1 MEQSMHRV
9 EVIGTGTNSRRR
21 LSSSPTY
28 ATSWAKLLR
37 AKQRENLSPYFR
49 YGLRVTF
56 LCIRSSHGPWVI
68 GMIGRRE
75 VDDVCE
81 SLISEQMDRII
92 TDGN

>member
-1 MEQSMHRV
+1 MAS
-9 EVIGTGTNSRRR
+9 
-21 LSSSPTY
+21 
-28 ATSWAKLLR
+28 ALR
-37 AKQRENLSPYFR
+37 FFASVQARGWVL
-49 YGLRVTF
+49 GLHTVRDGA
-56 LCIRSSHGPWVI
+56 LRHGPWVI

>member
-1 MEQSMHRV
+1 VLGLHTVRD
-9 EVIGTGTNSRRR
+9 G
-21 LSSSPTY
+21 
-28 ATSWAKLLR
+28 ALR
-37 AKQRENLSPYFR
+37 
-49 YGLRVTF
+49 
-56 LCIRSSHGPWVI
+56 HGPWVI